1 MLEEALRKDTN
12 KGYKEDY
19 KVRRE
24 SWLIFAGLLLH
35 PGLDAPGQLAALY
48 KYASDNGYTIR
59 AVGTGSSW
67 SRLTHTKDILLDM
80 TGLKEF
86 VTLAPWSRLDNKGK
100 ENVDIEVQAGMRVI
114 DFVEKLDTDYGLAL
128 DMMGNYA
135 GQTVAG
141 VANTSTHGSG
151 LFSGTMVRNIYETN
165 SSTLNGNYMISL
177 ASCKVCR
184 KNCAVVNNIP
194 NESLTG
200 DLGSGIAVL
209 AM

>member
-1 MLEEALRKDTN
+1 MASKALEKALREDTN
-12 KGYKEDY
+12 KGYEED
-19 KVRRE
+19 KGETRKLTD
-24 SWLIFAGLLLH
+24 SFIH
-35 PGLDAPGQLAALY
+35 SGLDAPGQLAALC

-67 SRLTHTKDILLDM
+67 SHLTHTKDILLDM
-80 TGLKEF
+80 TDLKKF
-86 VTLAPWSRLDNKGK
+86 LTPAPRSRSDNANKDY
-100 ENVDIEVQAGMRVI
+100 VDIEVQAGMRVV
-114 DFVEKLDTDYGLAL
+114 DFVEQLDTKYGLAL

-177 ASCKVCR
+177 TSCKV
-184 KNCAVVNNIP
+184 
-194 NESLTG
+194 L
-200 DLGSGIAVL
+200 
-209 AM
+209 

>member
-1 MLEEALRKDTN
+1 
-12 KGYKEDY
+12 
-19 KVRRE
+19 
-24 SWLIFAGLLLH
+24 
-35 PGLDAPGQLAALY
+35 
-48 KYASDNGYTIR
+48 
-59 AVGTGSSW
+59 
-67 SRLTHTKDILLDM
+67 
-80 TGLKEF
+80 
-86 VTLAPWSRLDNKGK
+86 
-100 ENVDIEVQAGMRVI
+100 
-114 DFVEKLDTDYGLAL
+114 
-128 DMMGNYA
+128 MMGNYA

-184 KNCAVVNNIP
+184 KNRAVVNNIP

-209 AM
+209 AMKGFFAMRPKTARDCIR